1 MKKQSFHFEISDLIV
16 QFLAAFDQVVINRYD
31 VHRNPGQKIQVKYV
45 YAPKSRVLFDLTN
58 PGQNITLPV
67 VAITMGSIAR
77 DAERVF
83 NKNVGFYSPTTL
95 QEKSNSK
102 SYTDY
107 FRTPVPVNIGIN
119 MSILT
124 RYQTDME
131 QILSNFVPYN
141 NPYIIVSWTMP
152 KQYNLTFDQEIRTEI
167 LWNGQT
173 NINYPTDV
181 NGGQK
186 AQIVADTGFTIK
198 GWIFPGAEQPVG
210 NIFKITANMAAVNT
224 AETLELGNYFSLS
237 GQMITPELSGGDFV
251 NTDTVVISAAPQ
263 FSRVSLEVSYPTTVE
278 IG

>member
-1 MKKQSFHFEISDLIV
+1 MKNQSFHFEISDLVV

-31 VHRNPGQKIQVKYV
+31 VHRNAGQRIQVKYV
-45 YAPKSRVLFDLTN
+45 YAPKARVLFDLTN

-67 VAITMGSIAR
+67 VAITMGSITR
-77 DAERVF
+77 DADRVF
-83 NKNVGFYSPTTL
+83 NKNLGFYSPTSTN
-95 QEKSNSK
+95 EKSNSK
-102 SYTDY
+102 GYSDY
-107 FRTPVPVNIGIN
+107 YRTPVPVNIGIN

-152 KQYNLTFDQEIRTEI
+152 KQYNLAFDQEIRTEI

-173 NINYPTDV
+173 NITYPVDL

-186 AQIVADTGFTIK
+186 AQIVAETGFTIK

-210 NIFKITANMAAVNT
+210 NIFKITANMTAAPT
-224 AETLELGNYFSLS
+224 REALELGNYFSLS
-237 GQMITPELSGGDFV
+237 GQMVTQQPLSGVGFV
-251 NTDTVVISAAPQ
+251 NTETVVVSGAPQ
-263 FSRVSLEVSYPTTVE
+263 LTNISLEVANQPQ
-278 IG
+278 